1 MNSSNDILKII
12 SRQTKS
18 SINEISVVTPSMYS
32 AIFSKFASAHDTVIG
47 DEGELAKNLLMSEC
61 AHLTNL
67 QNQASKNAMQLSEST
82 SKAISA
88 IKEKDEKL
96 LQNVL
101 QETKK
106 LRLEIEK
113 LKESVYKDT
122 LTNVQNRKWLNDN
135 YLKDEAQNFKDGG
148 TLAIVDLNYFKII
161 NDTFGHIIGDKVLI
175 YIASELKKTRY
186 SVVRYGGDEFLIM
199 FSKNVSAQKA
209 KNTLNQLREKLLSK
223 KLKAQEELFQA
234 SFSFGVSEYEA
245 SQKFSNI
252 IEKADKNMYEDK
264 MLIKQRV
271 TGI

>member
-1 MNSSNDILKII
+1 MHSNNDTLKII
-12 SRQTKS
+12 SSQTKS
-18 SINEISVVTPSMYS
+18 SINEISVVTPSMYA
-32 AIFSKFASAHDTVIG
+32 AIFSKFASAHNTVLG
-47 DEGELAKNLLMSEC
+47 DDNELAKNLLISEC

-67 QNQASKNAMQLSEST
+67 QNQASKSAMQLSEST

-101 QETKK
+101 QETQK

-135 YLKDEAQNFKDGG
+135 YLKDDAQNFKDSG
-148 TLAIVDLNYFKII
+148 TLAIVDLNYFKVI
-161 NDTFGHIIGDKVLI
+161 NDTFGHIVGDKVLI

-186 SVVRYGGDEFLIM
+186 SVVRYGGDEFIIM
-199 FSKNVSAQKA
+199 FSKNISAQKA
-209 KNTLNQLREKLLSK
+209 KEILNELREKILSK

-245 SQKFSNI
+245 SQNFSDI